1 MRPEQTDANGTNVVG
16 SRRIFSHEKD
26 YPKLNC
32 IAEVIEREYVSPRS
46 LAQRLDMTVSEVLAS
61 SKPTN
66 DLRLSELYRW
76 QSVLQVPIAELLVE
90 LDMAL
95 SAPVKHRCQLLK
107 AMRTV
112 RSIQERA
119 KEKPVQVMALRLVE
133 QLLEMMP
140 ELKHVSAW
148 PSVGQRRTRNEFGVI
163 TEKLVPAQL
172 FHNPP
177 ADV

>member
-1 MRPEQTDANGTNVVG
+1 MRPEQARANWTNVVG
-16 SRRIFSHEKD
+16 SRRMCPNEWD
-26 YPKLNC
+26 QPKLNC
-32 IAEVIEREYVSPRS
+32 IEEVIEREHTSPRS
-46 LAQRLDMTVSEVLAS
+46 LAQRLDMTVSEVQAS

-76 QSVLQVPIAELLVE
+76 QSVLRVPISELLIE
-90 LDMAL
+90 LDTEL

-119 KEKPVQVMALRLVE
+119 REKPVQVMALRLAE

-140 ELKHVSAW
+140 ELKHVTAW
-148 PSVGQRRTRNEFGVI
+148 PSVGQRRTRNEFGAI

-177 ADV
+177 ADA

>member
-1 MRPEQTDANGTNVVG
+1 MTPEQTEASRKNIVG
-16 SRRIFSHEKD
+16 IRSMVPPEKD
-26 YPKLNC
+26 PPRLNC
-32 IAEVIEREYVSPRS
+32 IAEVIEREHLSPRS

-61 SKPTN
+61 AMPTN
-66 DLRLSELYRW
+66 DLTLSELYRW
-76 QSVLQVPIAELLVE
+76 QVVLQVPIAELLVE
-90 LDMAL
+90 LDMKL
-95 SAPVKHRCQLLK
+95 SAPVHFRCQLLK

-112 RSIQERA
+112 RSIQESA
-119 KEKPVQVMALRLVE
+119 KEKPIQVMALRLAK

-148 PSVGQRRTRNEFGVI
+148 PSVGQRRTLNDFGAI
-163 TEKLVPAQL
+163 TERMVPDQL

>member
-1 MRPEQTDANGTNVVG
+1 
-16 SRRIFSHEKD
+16 
-26 YPKLNC
+26 
-32 IAEVIEREYVSPRS
+32 
-46 LAQRLDMTVSEVLAS
+46 MTVSEVLAR

-66 DLRLSELYRW
+66 DLTLSELYRW
-76 QSVLQVPIAELLVE
+76 QVVLQVPIAELLVE

-95 SAPVKHRCQLLK
+95 SVPVKLRCQLLK

-119 KEKPVQVMALRLVE
+119 KEKPVQVMALRLAE

-140 ELKHVSAW
+140 ELKYVSAW
-148 PSVGQRRTRNEFGVI
+148 PAVGQRRTLNDFGAI
-163 TEKLVPAQL
+163 TERMVPDQL